1 MPEKP
6 HKTNT
11 AEDRSYCLASE
22 SPSRQLFKSRA
33 LLRRKEYHYESL
45 QSKDDF
51 MNTGFTIKWNPLVT
65 LKNRKTRLGCKG
77 KKNCRKDETSEIKV
91 WRKIYT
97 KPHYFSNMVETM
109 FRHGHVWLTVE
120 VSADRSSRMNCEV
133 YKAILSAQIQP
144 NTAKLIKAS
153 QIHSK
158 QILAQR
164 ILQKQ
169 PKRFS
174 RQTYGI
180 FFNPSPDFNLTD

>member
-1 MPEKP
+1 MKP
-6 HKTNT
+6 TGYT
-11 AEDRSYCLASE
+11 QEQEDQIR
-22 SPSRQLFKSRA
+22 
-33 LLRRKEYHYESL
+33 L
-45 QSKDDF
+45 Q
-51 MNTGFTIKWNPLVT
+51 
-65 LKNRKTRLGCKG
+65 R

-153 QIHSK
+153 Q
-158 QILAQR
+158 
-164 ILQKQ
+164 
-169 PKRFS
+169 
-174 RQTYGI
+174 
-180 FFNPSPDFNLTD
+180 

>member
-1 MPEKP
+1 MKP
-6 HKTNT
+6 TGYT
-11 AEDRSYCLASE
+11 QEQEDQIR
-22 SPSRQLFKSRA
+22 
-33 LLRRKEYHYESL
+33 L
-45 QSKDDF
+45 Q
-51 MNTGFTIKWNPLVT
+51 
-65 LKNRKTRLGCKG
+65 R

-109 FRHGHVWLTVE
+109 FRYGHVWLTVE

-158 QILAQR
+158 RILAQR

-180 FFNPSPDFNLTD
+180 FFQSVT